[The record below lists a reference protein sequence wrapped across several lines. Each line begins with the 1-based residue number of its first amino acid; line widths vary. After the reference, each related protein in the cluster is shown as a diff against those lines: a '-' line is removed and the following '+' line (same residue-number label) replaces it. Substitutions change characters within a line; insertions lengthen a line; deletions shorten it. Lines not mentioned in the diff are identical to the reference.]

1 MHASEF
7 LKKPSEFDVPVF
19 VLYGPERHLMHAAQ
33 LALVKSLLGEGDD
46 DDLGETRFN
55 GKDTELQAVTDEL
68 RTISMWGDRRV
79 VIVENADDFVSN
91 NRAALE
97 RYVASPA
104 KKSVL
109 ILSVGKWPKNTKLA
123 KAVAKKG
130 VGVAVECSTLKG
142 AALSRWLVASAR
154 DEFGKQLSSDAAA
167 LMANLAGSQ
176 LGLLNQELAKLASY
190 VGENERITPDD
201 VRKLVGGWKAETTW
215 TMINAVRDAKMDIA
229 FECLEKLLIAGEAP
243 QRILGGINFVF
254 RKVAHAT
261 EYSREGVALSAA
273 LRKAGVFPADVSAS
287 TSYLRRIGRPK
298 AEKLLQNLMKAD
310 NNMKGGSRVPFR
322 IQLEQLLVTLSGTAN
337 AIS

>member
-7 LKKPSEFDVPVF
+7 LKKPAEHDVPVF
-19 VLYGPERHLMHAAQ
+19 VLYGQERHLMHAAQ
-33 LALVKSLLGEGDD
+33 LALVKALLGAGDD
-46 DDLGETRFN
+46 DDLGETRFT

-79 VIVENADDFVSN
+79 VIVETADDFVSN

-97 RYVASPA
+97 RYVNSPA

-109 ILSVGKWPKNTKLA
+109 ILTVGKWPKNTKLA
-123 KAVAKKG
+123 KLVAK
-130 VGVAVECSTLKG
+130 VGVAVECSELKG
-142 AALSRWLVASAR
+142 AALTRWLVASAR
-154 DEFGKQLSSDAAA
+154 DEFGKQLSSDAAT
-167 LMANLAGSQ
+167 LMVNLAGNQ
-176 LGLLNQELAKLASY
+176 LGMLTQELGKLASY
-190 VGENERITPDD
+190 VGENTRITPDD

-261 EYSREGVALSAA
+261 EFSREGVPLSGALK
-273 LRKAGVFPADVSAS
+273 KAGVFPADVAAS
-287 TSYLRRIGRPK
+287 TSYLRRIGRPR
-298 AEKLLQNLMKAD
+298 AERLLVNLMKAD
-310 NNMKGGSRVPFR
+310 NNMKGGSRIPYR

-337 AIS
+337 AIT